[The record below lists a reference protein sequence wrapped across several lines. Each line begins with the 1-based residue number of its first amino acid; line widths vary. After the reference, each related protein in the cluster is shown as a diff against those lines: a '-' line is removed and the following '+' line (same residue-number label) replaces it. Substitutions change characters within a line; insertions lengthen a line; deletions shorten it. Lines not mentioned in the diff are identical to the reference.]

1 MNTKLPRIARTP
13 TILQLEAVECGS
25 AALGMILGYYG
36 RILPATTLRRE
47 CGVSRDGS
55 KASNLIKAAR
65 RYGMLAKGFS
75 KSVEGL
81 KELKPP
87 YIIFWNFNHF
97 LVVEGYGK
105 DKVFLNDPAS
115 GHRVVTAE
123 EFDQSFTGIVLV
135 MEPGPDFE
143 KGGRP
148 PSMVKAISERLTGAS
163 SAIAFCILAGFLLVI
178 PGLAIPAFSQV
189 FLDSILVERRVNWL
203 RPIIVAMVIAV
214 LMQACLKFIQL
225 RYLRRLRIALSI
237 RLSSRFMWQL
247 LRLPSIFY
255 AQRYSGEVANRSLI
269 NDKLANTLSG
279 KLAQTAIDVVMMVFY
294 AALMFYYD
302 VVITSVGVAF
312 VLLNMLVLRWISGR
326 RVEANMRVLQEYGKA
341 HGTAIAGLQGMETIK
356 SGGLESGLF
365 ARWSGYYAKATNA
378 RQDLEISN
386 QGLSV
391 IPSFLSSLTGVLV
404 IIVGGYRIIDGHL
417 SIGMVVALQSL
428 LSSFMTPMN
437 NLMQLGGTFQELQ
450 GDLNR
455 VDDVLAHPIE
465 QSGLDRSGDPKG
477 AGELVRL
484 KGYVELK
491 NATFGYSL
499 LEKPLVEDFSL
510 AIRPGQRIALVGSS
524 GSGKSTIAR
533 LISGEYKLW
542 TGEVCFDGIP
552 RDQIPRQVFVNSFG
566 IVAQDIFLFGSTVR
580 DNLTMWDSTV
590 PDQNLVRACEDA
602 AIHETILGL
611 SGGYDSVLL
620 EGGGNLSGGQR
631 QRLEIARALVN
642 DPSIL
647 VLDEATSALDAGTEA
662 VVIERLRMR
671 GCSCI
676 VVSHRL
682 STIRDCDEIVVM
694 EKGRVIER
702 GTHDELWAANSH
714 YAMLIRTGADL
725 TDE

>member
-1 MNTKLPRIARTP
+1 MDHIARTP

-81 KELKPP
+81 QDLKPP
-87 YIIFWNFNHF
+87 YIVFWNFNHF

-105 DKVFLNDPAS
+105 GKVFLNDPAS

-143 KGGRP
+143 KGGRQ
-148 PSMVKAISERLTGAS
+148 PSMIKAIRERLAGAS

-189 FLDSILVERRVNWL
+189 FLDSILVERRIDWL
-203 RPIIVAMVIAV
+203 RPIIVAMIIAV
-214 LMQACLKFIQL
+214 LLQAVLKFIQL

-269 NDKLANTLSG
+269 NDKLADTLSG

-302 VVITSVGVAF
+302 VVITSLGVGF
-312 VLLNMLVLRWISGR
+312 VLLNMLVLRWISRR

-391 IPSFLSSLTGVLV
+391 IPGFLSSLTGVLV
-404 IIVGGYRIIDGHL
+404 IIVGGYRIINGHL

-428 LSSFMTPMN
+428 LNSFMMPMN

-455 VDDVLAHPIE
+455 VDDVLAHPVE
-465 QSGLDRSGDPKG
+465 PSGLDLSRDREG
-477 AGELVRL
+477 ADDLVRL

-510 AIRPGQRIALVGSS
+510 TIRPGQRIALVGSS
-524 GSGKSTIAR
+524 GSGKSTIAK

-542 TGEVCFDGIP
+542 TGEICFDGIP
-552 RDQIPRQVFVNSFG
+552 RDQIPREVFVNSFG

-580 DNLTMWDSTV
+580 DNLTMWDSTI

-611 SGGYDSVLL
+611 SGGYDAVLL

-631 QRLEIARALVN
+631 QRLEIARALIN
-642 DPSIL
+642 DPSVL

-662 VVIERLRMR
+662 LVIERLRMR

-682 STIRDCDEIVVM
+682 STIRDCDEIVVL
-694 EKGRVIER
+694 EKGMVIER

-714 YAMLIRTGADL
+714 YATLIRTGRDL